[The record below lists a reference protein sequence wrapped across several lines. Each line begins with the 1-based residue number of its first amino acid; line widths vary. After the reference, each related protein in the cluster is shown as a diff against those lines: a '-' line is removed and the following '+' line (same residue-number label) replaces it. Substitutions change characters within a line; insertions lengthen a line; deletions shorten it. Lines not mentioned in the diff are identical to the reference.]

1 MRKRAIIYKKEDG
14 TEPYADYVDSLKDRP
29 GAAKIRV
36 RVTRA
41 ELGNLGDHRSV
52 GGGVFE
58 LRLNVGPGYR
68 VYVGLYGESLIIL
81 LCAGDKSS
89 QAKDIQKAADY
100 WEDFKRKL

>member
-14 TEPYADYVDSLKDRP
+14 AEPYADYVDSLKDRP